1 MPHKCTNCG
10 RTFADGSKEMLSGC
24 PDCGGNK
31 FQFQPSRSKVS
42 PDETKASSST
52 GSNSN
57 PATATD
63 KPAATDDS
71 TAAPNS
77 TATDTQSEAG
87 AVGRATNTVKGWVGS
102 RRRSEST
109 NSDRNRP
116 SQSSRGQSARKQSG
130 HKQSGHDSSTQP
142 TRKQSAQSGGEQ
154 SVQPDGEQ
162 SVQSDDE
169 QSVQPNGEQS
179 VQPDGEQSADSKA
192 ESSEDRAQ
200 ASARSE
206 IVPENELPDR
216 PDADGTGTVIK
227 PPEDDQ
233 PSLDELRQEL
243 NSQFESIKVVEP
255 GQYELNLMELYE
267 RDEYIIA
274 MRENGR
280 YVIQVPDSWTGP
292 VDS

>member
-31 FQFQPSRSKVS
+31 FQFRPSGSS
-42 PDETKASSST
+42 PDETKASESAGVSANASPSADSPT
-52 GSNSN
+52 GSG
-57 PATATD
+57 T
-63 KPAATDDS
+63 
-71 TAAPNS
+71 
-77 TATDTQSEAG
+77 
-87 AVGRATNTVKGWVGS
+87 VGRAANTVKGWVGS
-102 RRRSEST
+102 RGS
-109 NSDRNRP
+109 SDTTEP
-116 SQSSRGQSARKQSG
+116 DRGEPARER
-130 HKQSGHDSSTQP
+130 TE
-142 TRKQSAQSGGEQ
+142 SAQPR
-154 SVQPDGEQ
+154 VQQTADGEQ
-162 SVQSDDE
+162 TTQEPKAATQDE
-169 QSVQPNGEQS
+169 VPQ
-179 VQPDGEQSADSKA
+179 QSAEEPAATSKDEPAANSNEDS
-192 ESSEDRAQ
+192 AQ

-206 IVPENELPDR
+206 IVPEDELPER
-216 PDADGTGTVIK
+216 PDNEGTGTVIK

-233 PSLDELRQEL
+233 PSLDELREEL

-280 YVIQVPDSWTGP
+280 YVIQVPDSWTGA

>member
-31 FQFQPSRSKVS
+31 FQFRPSGSS
-42 PDETKASSST
+42 PDETEASESAG
-52 GSNSN
+52 GSANAS
-57 PATATD
+57 ATA
-63 KPAATDDS
+63 DS
-71 TAAPNS
+71 PSGSGT
-77 TATDTQSEAG
+77 
-87 AVGRATNTVKGWVGS
+87 VGRAANTVKGWVGS
-102 RRRSEST
+102 RGRSSSADSDRSE
-109 NSDRNRP
+109 P
-116 SQSSRGQSARKQSG
+116 ARKREG
-130 HKQSGHDSSTQP
+130 STQP
-142 TRKQSAQSGGEQ
+142 QTQQTADPEQTAERQTAEKRKQAAKADVSR
-154 SVQPDGEQ
+154 
-162 SVQSDDE
+162 
-169 QSVQPNGEQS
+169 
-179 VQPDGEQSADSKA
+179 QSADEPA
-192 ESSEDRAQ
+192 ANSSEDSAQ

-206 IVPENELPDR
+206 IVPEDELPER
-216 PDADGTGTVIK
+216 PDNESTGTVIK

-233 PSLDELRQEL
+233 PSLDELREEL

-280 YVIQVPDSWTGP
+280 YVIQVPDSWTGA